1 MKYTVNAY
9 LCTNFAGLMDS
20 LKTDFWFEVE
30 DFIWDNVQKGYNCE
44 LIDNET
50 GSRNW
55 AYADDFDEESL
66 NPEDLLREELK
77 CSTANPR
84 ENQ

>member
-9 LCTNFAGLMDS
+9 LCTNNPIKIDS

-30 DFIWDNVQKGYNCE
+30 DFIWDNVERGFNCM

-50 GSRNW
+50 GDTNW
-55 AYADDFDEESL
+55 AYSENFNGDVDELVEII
-66 NPEDLLREELK
+66 REELK
-77 CSTANPR
+77 IC
-84 ENQ
+84 

>member
-9 LCTNFAGLMDS
+9 LCTNFTGLMDS
-20 LKTDFWFEVE
+20 LETDFWFEV
-30 DFIWDNVQKGYNCE
+30 DNFIWDNVQKGFNCK

-50 GSRNW
+50 GSMNW

-77 CSTANPR
+77 CSNS
-84 ENQ
+84 

>member
-1 MKYTVNAY
+1 MRYTVNAY
-9 LCTNFAGLMDS
+9 LCTNFAGLMDN
-20 LKTDFWFEVE
+20 LETDFWFEVE

-55 AYADDFDEESL
+55 AYADDFDEEAL

-77 CSTANPR
+77 CSNS
-84 ENQ
+84 

>member
-30 DFIWDNVQKGYNCE
+30 DFIWDNIERGFNCM

-50 GSRNW
+50 GDINW
-55 AYADDFDEESL
+55 AYSENFNGDVDELVEII
-66 NPEDLLREELK
+66 REELK
-77 CSTANPR
+77 IC
-84 ENQ
+84 

>member
-1 MKYTVNAY
+1 MRYTISAY
-9 LCTNFAGLMDS
+9 LCTNNPIKIDS

-30 DFIWDNVQKGYNCE
+30 DFIWDNVQKGFNCE

-77 CSTANPR
+77 
-84 ENQ
+84 